1 MSVTF
6 MLNMHDNNDR
16 MKKFWLFI
24 IMVVVLATASVVFAQ
39 NVKVTYIPQNTG
51 NPYFD
56 RINLGFQNGCKEAG
70 CDVLYIGPA
79 SPDPTSQ
86 IPFIQEQVQQGI
98 DVLAIQANSVDAL
111 NTIFDDVRKKGVWV
125 IANNADITGNEAHRD
140 AAILAVNFDTLGKD
154 LLDLMGSLIKYE
166 GKFAILSATP
176 DAPAQRHWIEDAGG
190 IKDLVKNDPK
200 YAKME
205 LVEVA
210 YGDDVP
216 QKSVTECEALL
227 TKHPDLKG
235 ILAPTTVAVS
245 SAAQVFESMGVYPGG
260 PDGRNIQL
268 AGAGL
273 PNQMRRFV
281 ESGVVEKFLLWDPA
295 NIGYTNAYLA
305 VGLKKGTIQ
314 LGEGKTF
321 KAGKLGELTFGKN
334 NLIICGPP
342 FIFDKINISE
352 FNF

>member
-1 MSVTF
+1 MKRYF
-6 MLNMHDNNDR
+6 ACMLMLV
-16 MKKFWLFI
+16 ML
-24 IMVVVLATASVVFAQ
+24 VTASHVFADD
-39 NVKVTYIPQNTG
+39 VKVTYIPQNTG

-70 CDVLYIGPA
+70 CEVLYIGPA
-79 SPDPTSQ
+79 SPEPTSQ

-111 NTIFDDVRKKGVWV
+111 NTVFDDVREKGIWV
-125 IANNADITGNEAHRD
+125 VANNADITGNEEHRD
-140 AAILAVNFDTLGKD
+140 AAILAVDFDTLGKD
-154 LLDLMGSLIKYE
+154 LLDLMADVMDYKGQ
-166 GKFAILSATP
+166 FAILSATP
-176 DAPAQRHWIEDAGG
+176 DAPAQRHWIEDPGG
-190 IKDLVKNDPK
+190 IKDLMNSDSK
-200 YAKME
+200 YAEME

-227 TKHPDLKG
+227 AKHPDLKG

-260 PDGRNIQL
+260 PAGRDIQL
-268 AGAGL
+268 TGAGM

-281 ESGVVEKFLLWDPA
+281 LDGVVEKFLLWDPA

-305 VGLKKGTIQ
+305 VGLKNGDIE

-321 KAGKLGELTFGKN
+321 QAGKLGELTFGKN
-334 NLIICGPP
+334 NLVICGPP
-342 FIFDKINISE
+342 FIFDKDNIGE

>member
-1 MSVTF
+1 MKTLSVCLVTLMI
-6 MLNMHDNNDR
+6 ML
-16 MKKFWLFI
+16 
-24 IMVVVLATASVVFAQ
+24 TALSVSAEG
-39 NVKVTYIPQNTG
+39 VKVTYIPQNTG

-56 RINLGFQNGCKEAG
+56 RINLGFQEGCKEAG
-70 CDVLYIGPA
+70 CEVLYIGPA
-79 SPDPTSQ
+79 SPEPTSQ

-111 NTIFDDVRKKGVWV
+111 NTVFDEVREKGVWV
-125 IANNADITGNEAHRD
+125 IANNADITGNEEHRD
-140 AAILAVNFDTLGKD
+140 AGILAVDFDTLGKD
-154 LLDLMGSLIKYE
+154 LLELMAEVMNYE

-176 DAPAQRHWIEDAGG
+176 DAPAQRHWIEDPGG
-190 IKDLVKNDPK
+190 IKDLVKSDPK

-227 TKHPDLKG
+227 AKYPDLKG
-235 ILAPTTVAVS
+235 ILAPTTVAVA

-260 PDGRNIQL
+260 PTGQDIQL
-268 AGAGL
+268 VGAGM

-281 ESGVVEKFLLWDPA
+281 MDGVVEKFLLWDPA
-295 NIGYTNAYLA
+295 NIGYANAHLA
-305 VGLKKGTIQ
+305 VGLEKGTIE

-321 KAGKLGELTFGKN
+321 QAGKLGELMFGPN
-334 NLIICGPP
+334 NLVICGPP
-342 FIFDKINISE
+342 FIFDKDNIGE
-352 FNF
+352 FKF